1 MNPIKN
7 ILVNFSDDKVLFK
20 SLRNLIGF
28 YPKNISVYKLALAH
42 RSAGLEAPN
51 GYKLSN
57 ERLEFLGDAIL
68 GAVVADMLFKKFP
81 YREEGFLTEMRSR
94 IVSRESLKQIGLKM
108 GLDKFVQQTEAYYSR
123 SIYGDAL
130 EALIGAVYIDKGY
143 KAAQRFI
150 LNRVI
155 DVHIDMEETEQSDKN
170 FKSKILNHA
179 QKEKHQ
185 IVFDLVDEDA
195 ITKQFTVRVLYNA
208 AEISRAVAFSK
219 KKAEQIAAE
228 EACRKLNI

>member
-1 MNPIKN
+1 MNPIRK
-7 ILVNFSDDKVLFK
+7 ILVNLSGDKALYK

-28 YPKNISVYKLALAH
+28 YPKNLSVYNLAFAH
-42 RSAGLEAPN
+42 RSAARETPN

-94 IVSRESLKQIGLKM
+94 IVSRESLKQIALKM
-108 GLDKFVQQTEAYYSR
+108 GLDKFVQQTETYNSK

-143 KAAQRFI
+143 KAAQKFI
-150 LNRVI
+150 LDRVI
-155 DVHIDMEETEQSDKN
+155 DIHIDLDETEQSDRN
-170 FKSKILNHA
+170 YKSKILNHA

-185 IVFDLVDEDA
+185 IVFELVEED
-195 ITKQFTVRVLYNA
+195 TTTRQFTVRVLYNKT
-208 AEISRAVAFSK
+208 ELSRAVAFSK

-228 EACRKLNI
+228 EACKKLGI

>member
-20 SLRNLIGF
+20 SLLNLIGF

-94 IVSRESLKQIGLKM
+94 IVIRESLKQIGLKM

-155 DVHIDMEETEQSDKN
+155 DVHIDMEETELSDKN

-179 QKEKHQ
+179 QKEKHNL
-185 IVFDLVDEDA
+185 VFDLVDEDA
-195 ITKQFTVRVLYNA
+195 ITKQFTVRVLYNTQ
-208 AEISRAVAFSK
+208 ELSRAVAFSK

-228 EACRKLNI
+228 EACKKLKI